1 MGKIVVFDYN
11 TDGYRFNAQDY
22 RNINNMPG
30 NKGPAVQFA
39 YEPSDRTDCNRHVK
53 KSIYSLNRKYLMIGV
68 SVIISSIIACI
79 IIMNSYMHMT
89 SKTSNHDYMNT
100 DNIQTSNM
108 INNNY
113 SGRTLA
119 DNNIKG
125 IVTGYGDIYYSSIV
139 INKGDTL
146 TGIAKK
152 YKAPHETVNEYINNI
167 IRLNNMKN
175 DTIYSG
181 TKIIYYYYRW
191 RIIELS
197 KKIYNKYIKK
207 TFAIHSK
214 VFFMYLLFTHI
225 NNNSQYLN

>member
-1 MGKIVVFDYN
+1 
-11 TDGYRFNAQDY
+11 
-22 RNINNMPG
+22 
-30 NKGPAVQFA
+30 
-39 YEPSDRTDCNRHVK
+39 
-53 KSIYSLNRKYLMIGV
+53 
-68 SVIISSIIACI
+68 
-79 IIMNSYMHMT
+79 MT

-108 INNNY
+108 IKNNY

-181 TKIIYYYYRW
+181 TKIIYYYYR
-191 RIIELS
+191 
-197 KKIYNKYIKK
+197 
-207 TFAIHSK
+207 
-214 VFFMYLLFTHI
+214 
-225 NNNSQYLN
+225 